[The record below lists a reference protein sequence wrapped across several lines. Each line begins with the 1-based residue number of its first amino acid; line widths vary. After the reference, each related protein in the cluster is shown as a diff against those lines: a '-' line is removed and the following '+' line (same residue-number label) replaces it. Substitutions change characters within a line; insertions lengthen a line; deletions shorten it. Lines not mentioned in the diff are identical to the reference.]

1 MPKGPAVRARGR
13 GADLGR
19 AQVGPT
25 IKGTIMNLG
34 NWNKGSLVSAKR
46 KGEMESLTEFKPNG
60 PHDVF
65 STNLT
70 KEGTLIFKREGRVLG
85 RDWSNQICSLKTFAW
100 IQGSVCKQERRQETH
115 EQT

>member
-1 MPKGPAVRARGR
+1 MPEGPAVRARGR

-25 IKGTIMNLG
+25 TKGTMMG

-46 KGEMESLTEFKPNG
+46 KLEMESLTEFKPNG
-60 PHDVF
+60 PHAMF
-65 STNLT
+65 ATNLT
-70 KEGTLIFKREGRVLG
+70 KEGTLILRREGRVLG

-100 IQGSVCKQERRQETH
+100 IKGSVCKQERRQETH
-115 EQT
+115 